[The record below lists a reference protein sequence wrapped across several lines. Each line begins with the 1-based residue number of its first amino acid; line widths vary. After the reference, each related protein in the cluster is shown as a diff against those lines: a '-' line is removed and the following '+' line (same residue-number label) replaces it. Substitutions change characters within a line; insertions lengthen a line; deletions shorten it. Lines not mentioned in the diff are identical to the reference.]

1 MNVNRP
7 IIPAVLLLAAG
18 LGLIFAY
25 GIGTTSLN
33 MGYPISGS
41 TLQIAITTT
50 GPAAMG
56 GFALTALGLLLLVWA
71 FVWAVFC
78 EIGLVGSGRV
88 VESRRVVA
96 AREDGPVVVER
107 EVKPRWYESR
117 RDVLK

>member
-1 MNVNRP
+1 MSVSRP

-25 GIGTTSLN
+25 GIGTTNLN

-71 FVWAVFC
+71 FVGAVFS
-78 EIGLVGSGRV
+78 EIGLVGSSRT
-88 VESRRVVA
+88 VESRRVIA
-96 AREDGPVVVER
+96 SRDDAPVVVER
-107 EVKPRWYESR
+107 EVKPRWYESH
-117 RDVLK
+117 RDVVK